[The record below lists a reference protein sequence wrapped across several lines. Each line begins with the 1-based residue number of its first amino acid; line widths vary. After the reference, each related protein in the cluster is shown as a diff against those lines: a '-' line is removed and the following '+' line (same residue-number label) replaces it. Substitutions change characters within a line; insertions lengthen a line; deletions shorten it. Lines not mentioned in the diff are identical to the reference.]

1 MRDFQD
7 YQQNPRPAPEGGRRT
22 IAVCPELFGRICQF
36 FPWSMHLEA
45 GKEPGESRDKI
56 QETIAVEATVIRNN
70 GKELVLG
77 VGAIGLVLFL
87 SLPGRAQETGESLFK
102 AKCAMCHG
110 PDGAG
115 KTTMGQSLKIPDLH
129 SPEVQKL
136 SDADLTQIVTKG
148 KNKMPAYEEKLSKE
162 QITQLVG
169 FIRDL
174 AKKH

>member
-1 MRDFQD
+1 LK
-7 YQQNPRPAPEGGRRT
+7 PAKD
-22 IAVCPELFGRICQF
+22 
-36 FPWSMHLEA
+36 H
-45 GKEPGESRDKI
+45 GESRENI
-56 QETIAVEATVIRNN
+56 QEANTVEGTVIRNY
-70 GKELVLG
+70 GTKLAMLAG
-77 VGAIGLVLFL
+77 TIGLILFVG
-87 SLPGRAQETGESLFK
+87 LPARGQETGESLFK

-115 KTTMGQSLKIPDLH
+115 KTTMGQTLKIPDLH

-136 SDADLTQIVTKG
+136 SDAELTQIVTKG

>member
-1 MRDFQD
+1 
-7 YQQNPRPAPEGGRRT
+7 
-22 IAVCPELFGRICQF
+22 
-36 FPWSMHLEA
+36 MHFEA

-56 QETIAVEATVIRNN
+56 QAAIAAEGMLIRCKR
-70 GKELVLG
+70 KELVLG
-77 VGAIGLVLFL
+77 VGTIGLVLLLNF
-87 SLPGRAQETGESLFK
+87 PARGQGTGESLFK

-115 KTTMGQSLKIPDLH
+115 KTSMGQALKIPDLH
-129 SPEVQKL
+129 SPEIQKL
-136 SDADLTQIVTKG
+136 SDTELTQIVTKG

-162 QITQLVG
+162 QIAQLVG

>member
-1 MRDFQD
+1 LK
-7 YQQNPRPAPEGGRRT
+7 PAKD
-22 IAVCPELFGRICQF
+22 
-36 FPWSMHLEA
+36 H
-45 GKEPGESRDKI
+45 GESRENI
-56 QETIAVEATVIRNN
+56 QEANTVEGTVIRSY
-70 GKELVLG
+70 GTKLAMWAG
-77 VGAIGLVLFL
+77 TIGLILFVG
-87 SLPGRAQETGESLFK
+87 LPGRGQETGESLFK

-115 KTTMGQSLKIPDLH
+115 KTTMGQTLKIPDLH

-136 SDADLTQIVTKG
+136 SDAELTQIVTKG